1 MRTTKNM
8 DYIYS
13 DGKQEILIESLQKN
27 TRSSIITQYI
37 QCRKENNMTQADL
50 AERTGISRTNI
61 TRFES
66 GDYNPS
72 LEMMVRIAAA
82 LGTELDIKLINQ
94 PSPTETIHQ

>member
-8 DYIYS
+8 DYIYT
-13 DGKQEILIESLQKN
+13 DGQQEILIESLQKN
-27 TRSSIITQYI
+27 TRSDVIAQYV

-50 AERTGISRTNI
+50 AKRSGISRTNI

-72 LEMMVRIAAA
+72 LEMMVKIAAA
-82 LGTELDIKLINQ
+82 LGTELDIKLVSQ
-94 PSPTETIHQ
+94 QSPPETVHQ